1 MRSPYRRATTLDLDR
16 LLLLQRD
23 FYAEQQ
29 YPFDADVM
37 RHAWPRLLSDCR
49 VGQAWIAEDDADAVA
64 YVVATLGYSL
74 EHQGRDAFV
83 DELYVAPSHRGR
95 GLGRAALEQVE
106 RWCRHQCVRVLL
118 LEVEDVN
125 DDAHALYTRAGFVA
139 GSRHLLRKTIGGQ
152 VSE

>member
-1 MRSPYRRATTLDLDR
+1 MRTPYRRATTSDLDR
-16 LLLLQRD
+16 LLELQRG
-23 FYAEQQ
+23 FYVEQG
-29 YPFDADVM
+29 YPYDAAAM
-37 RHAWPRLLSDCR
+37 RHVWPRLLTDPWL
-49 VGQAWIAEDDADAVA
+49 GQAWLAEEDRQAVA

-74 EHQGRDAFV
+74 EHLGRDAFV
-83 DELYVAPSHRGR
+83 DELYVAPPHRGR

-152 VSE
+152 VSK